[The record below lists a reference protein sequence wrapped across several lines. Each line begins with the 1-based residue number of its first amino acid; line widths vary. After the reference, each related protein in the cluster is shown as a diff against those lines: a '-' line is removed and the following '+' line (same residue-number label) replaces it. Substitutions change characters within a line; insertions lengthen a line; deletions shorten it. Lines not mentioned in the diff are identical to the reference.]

1 MLGAGGGDPLQV
13 EQPSKQTGR
22 RAAEQATEQAGGRV
36 RQRRCNEEG
45 ALLLAQRKDATDKER
60 SLVEERS
67 TQL

>member
-1 MLGAGGGDPLQV
+1 MLGAGGGDPLQLD
-13 EQPSKQTGR
+13 QASKQTGR
-22 RAAEQATEQAGGRV
+22 RAAEQAGGRV
-36 RQRRCNEEG
+36 RQQRCSEER